1 MLQSYNN
8 VFIVTIARVRTE
20 NDTPDKHFFA
30 CDAVEHDY
38 TGFAFPLAQILATAP
53 STLRAGVGFNGGLP
67 YISNFYNTS
76 ISLTACN

>member
-1 MLQSYNN
+1 MLQSYNK

-20 NDTPDKHFFA
+20 NDTPDKHFFT

-53 STLRAGVGFNGGLP
+53 VNASGGCRIQRRVAI
-67 YISNFYNTS
+67 Y
-76 ISLTACN
+76 